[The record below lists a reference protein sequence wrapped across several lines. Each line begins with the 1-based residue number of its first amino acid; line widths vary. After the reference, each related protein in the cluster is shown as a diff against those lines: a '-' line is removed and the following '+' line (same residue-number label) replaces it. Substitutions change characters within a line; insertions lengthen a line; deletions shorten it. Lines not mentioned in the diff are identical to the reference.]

1 MWVNVFCNKL
11 LWQKFNSIMVR
22 FKTFKF
28 LKWSS
33 CLLVACLLLPTW
45 ARSEIRD
52 TSLGFYVGQYYDSE
66 PAGFTQ
72 GRANYLNQYI
82 VALTASKTL
91 WRSQEYP
98 LALEVDG
105 MIGQQFG
112 LANLNEFAVAPVL
125 RWSGFPWNQWLPTSF
140 RFGPIGYS
148 YTTMVSPLERG
159 PSGEGSQSLNFL
171 MVELTFSGRESPE
184 DEFFIRLHHRC
195 TVYDLINNYGAN
207 GQDFLSLGYRR
218 FF

>member
-1 MWVNVFCNKL
+1 MKSSHILSGHFARQPAWWFAL
-11 LWQKFNSIMVR
+11 LLAV
-22 FKTFKF
+22 
-28 LKWSS
+28 
-33 CLLVACLLLPTW
+33 CLLLPGL

-52 TSLGFYVGQYYDSE
+52 RSIGFYGGQYYDSE

-72 GRANYLNQYI
+72 GRANYLNQYM
-82 VALTASKTL
+82 VAVTASKTL
-91 WRSQEYP
+91 WRAEEYP
-98 LALEVDG
+98 LALELDG

-112 LANLNEFAVAPVL
+112 VATLNEFAIAPVL
-125 RWSGFPWNQWLPTSF
+125 RWSGFPWNKWLPTSF

-148 YTTMVSPLERG
+148 YTTMVSPLERNDK
-159 PSGEGSQSLNFL
+159 GEGAQSLNFL
-171 MVELTFSGRESPE
+171 MAELTFSGRESPD

-207 GQDFLSLGYRR
+207 GQDFLTLGFRR